1 MRLINLMVLPL
12 LLALAGCVF
21 EINTNDS
28 EDGLRDWQHRQD
40 RNARA
45 IRRLELGRSRESIE
59 SQLGE
64 ADFVESFSRDGME
77 FVVLFYRTHR
87 VHDDGVTS
95 KDETTP
101 LVFAG
106 GELVGWGES
115 AIEHATTE

>member
-1 MRLINLMVLPL
+1 MRLIALAALPL
-12 LLALAGCVF
+12 LVTLAGCVF

-28 EDGLRDWQHRQD
+28 EDGMRDWQHRQE

-45 IRRLELGRSRESIE
+45 IRRLEPGRSRESIE

-64 ADFVESFSRDGME
+64 ADFVESFSRGGQE

-87 VHDDGVTS
+87 VHDDGITS

-106 GELVGWGES
+106 GDLVGWGES
-115 AIEHATTE
+115 AVEYATTD